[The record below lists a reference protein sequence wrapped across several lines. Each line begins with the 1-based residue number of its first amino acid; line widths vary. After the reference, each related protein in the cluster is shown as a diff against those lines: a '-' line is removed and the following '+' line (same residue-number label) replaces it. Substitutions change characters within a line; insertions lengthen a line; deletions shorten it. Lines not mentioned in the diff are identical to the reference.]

1 MFNPEKAFPVV
12 FVLWVVW
19 TVLCVGVVGW
29 VLFQLI
35 TDPAGVA
42 QAVGSFFGAM
52 SEGFDNAK

>member
-19 TVLCVGVVGW
+19 AVLCVGFVGW
-29 VLFQLI
+29 VLFHLI

-42 QAVGSFFGAM
+42 HAIGSFIGSVA
-52 SEGFDNAK
+52 EGFNSAK